1 MNYIEKI
8 LFTLRADMA
17 RQPEGLSENELSGLL
32 QDVTAAS
39 DANLRAAAV
48 LFDLDLEELESWA
61 ARLEF
66 GDGMTRV
73 TANRTAL
80 FLTLQEMMPDISERL
95 CKWFSYNAST
105 IMTCAYDKGL
115 TRDEIMTE
123 LGMFFS
129 KQFNNRRECE
139 GKTHGRNH
147 DRA

>member
-1 MNYIEKI
+1 MNHIEKI

-17 RQPEGLSENELSGLL
+17 RQPDDLSESELSGLL

-73 TANRTAL
+73 KANRTAL
-80 FLTLQEMMPDISERL
+80 FLTLQEMMPDISELL
-95 CKWFSYNAST
+95 CKWFSRNAST
-105 IMTCAYDKGL
+105 IMTYAYDKGL

-123 LGMFFS
+123 LGMYFRKRFDMTKKGEKS
-129 KQFNNRRECE
+129 
-139 GKTHGRNH
+139 HGHNH
-147 DRA
+147 DRS